1 MQSTIMITERHGII
15 QATAYAAKELIRAEI
30 VGVLATHIVRFS
42 QLFLV
47 DEIVGSILK
56 PGALNAQVESAG
68 GQAL

>member
-30 VGVLATHIVRFS
+30 VGVVATHIVRFS

-47 DEIVGSILK
+47 DE
-56 PGALNAQVESAG
+56 AL
-68 GQAL
+68 